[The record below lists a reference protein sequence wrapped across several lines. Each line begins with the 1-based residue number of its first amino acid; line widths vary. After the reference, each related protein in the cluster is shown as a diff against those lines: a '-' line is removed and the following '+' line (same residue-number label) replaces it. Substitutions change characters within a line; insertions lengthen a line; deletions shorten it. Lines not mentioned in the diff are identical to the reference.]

1 MALEGTSRRFR
12 ARFSTSRC
20 VTLSLLTLVAA
31 QSALAQDPVFITE
44 EQARRSGPGHPWQ
57 GGPGSVNLFSL
68 AKQTGLHLIGWR
80 TKGGLPISF
89 DLFHNSQARVY
100 DPTLGK
106 KWLHS
111 CNTQLQVWSE
121 GGALRAAIVWGRH
134 TIQMFTK
141 TQTWRPLDGYRDSL
155 VELGNSYELV
165 LKNQTVLHFGPLP
178 PLAFVPRRSV
188 IERFRLEYI
197 EDSSGNRIEYQ
208 YDAMSRLVRVEDST
222 SRALQLHY
230 GSGRLQSLDFSTP
243 GGFTRTWTFQYDP
256 SGRIKRVT
264 LPTVTTDSGPQTYF
278 VEYAYDANG
287 NIVSITDPRGNVWQ
301 YGYQGNSISFEQWP
315 GNSSA
320 QRVLYIEQGTLRTV
334 TDPRGNSTRYEY
346 DGLSRLIRK
355 ENASFFDVTWEYN
368 HPDFLWSPSGVTL
381 PSGDHYQYAYD
392 ANGNLTSAT
401 DPAGETWSMTYDSHN
416 NLTQTLEP
424 LVTDAFGNVEPARH
438 RTDYQYDAMDRLVRV
453 NRYRDQMNYD
463 SSLFSYDAAGQ
474 LVSYTDPLGR
484 MWSYQY
490 DAYGNMTRVLTPAG
504 RKTRWLYESGLI
516 THGLTVPNAWEDSNG
531 LRTELLRD
539 EWGRLRIV
547 DFLNEP
553 DRRYSYDAMS
563 RLVRTIDAVG
573 QTDYSFDSRGWLVV
587 IARGPWNCTFGYYAN
602 GLLSSQT
609 DNSPTGPHGI
619 VYNYDARN
627 LLTSMNDL
635 GMVSQ
640 YTYDANDR
648 LISRMLAN
656 GASATYGYMNCR
668 LSSVM
673 QQDRVAMPIVTH
685 TYQYQDNGALSRI
698 NETGSSTRYQYDF
711 LNRLIR
717 EERSAGPAFN
727 HTYAYDA
734 VGNRIQHNRSGVLTT
749 YQYDMDGLL
758 TQAIP
763 QGMAPEMYQYDGNGR
778 LVQRIRN
785 NNTEIFQFAY
795 DTSGN
800 VRGMTQ
806 WNGQA
811 FLPYRSY
818 QYDALNRR
826 VIRDVFVGGSQT
838 ERHDY
843 YQVPIELVSLSL
855 VSCEPIRVDKN
866 IQGQPSTELL
876 TWSHGIQR
884 SNNLTGTDYW
894 PATDGLGNL
903 RGYTGANGSAGN
915 YSVVYDA
922 FGQVVQQTGQS
933 RVYGFGADRGLRTE
947 GDAGLM
953 SGTNRFYDPKI
964 GLRIPTGPASGFVD
978 AADYLLWM
986 QAVAQA
992 RDDIADRGT
1001 NSTFSVSPNGISPWI
1016 NAGAD
1021 FMPRTPSLS
1030 DGDYNRSS
1038 FFDVFVEVDL
1048 PAIQRSSY
1056 PQNGGTFTSEFYVQP
1071 RFTFTRVEG
1080 GAATPSGMHG
1090 PDLSPSSP
1098 PGRLKKIPQLG
1109 GPIGWWPFWL
1119 PPW

>member
-100 DPTLGK
+100 DPTLGE

-121 GGALRAAIVWGRH
+121 GGPRRAAVIWGDH
-134 TIQMFTK
+134 TINLFIK
-141 TQTWRPLDGYRDSL
+141 PGAWKPLDGYRN
-155 VELGNSYELV
+155 ELIEVGTDFELT
-165 LKNQTVLHFGPLP
+165 LSDRTVLHFGPYP
-178 PLAFVPRRSV
+178 PLLNSSSFPRRSV
-188 IERFRLEYI
+188 IELFRLESV
-197 EDSSGNRIEYQ
+197 EDPSGNVVSYL
-208 YDAMSRLVRVEDST
+208 YDNRNRLVTVRDAN
-222 SRALQLHY
+222 SRSLLFHY
-230 GSGRLQSLDFSTP
+230 NAGRLASLDFSTP

-278 VEYAYDANG
+278 VEYSYDANG
-287 NIVSITDPRGNVWQ
+287 NIVAIRDPREIIWQ

-320 QRVLYIEQGTLRTV
+320 QRVLYIEQGTLRKV
-334 TDPRGNSTRYEY
+334 TDPRGNTTTYEY

-355 ENASFFDVTWEYN
+355 ENASFFDVTYDYN
-368 HPDFLWSPSGVTL
+368 HPDFVWSPSGVTL

-392 ANGNLTSAT
+392 SNGNLTAVT
-401 DPAGETWSMTYDSHN
+401 DAAGETWNMSYDSHN

-474 LVSYTDPLGR
+474 LLSHTDPLGR

-490 DAYGNMTRVLTPAG
+490 DAYGNLTRIQTPSG
-504 RKTRWLYESGLI
+504 RKTRWVYEDALT
-516 THGLTVPNAWEDSNG
+516 THGFTVPNAWEDSNA

-539 EWGRLRIV
+539 EWGRLRV
-547 DFLNEP
+547 ADFLNEP
-553 DRRYSYDAMS
+553 DRRYSYDAMN
-563 RLVRTIDAVG
+563 RLVRTIDG
-573 QTDYSFDSRGWLVV
+573 ILTDYSYDFRGWLVV
-587 IARGPWNCTFGYYAN
+587 IARSGWNCTFGYYAN

-609 DNSPTGPHGI
+609 DNSATGPHSI

-627 LLTSMNDL
+627 LLTSMNDM

-648 LISRMLAN
+648 LIGRMLAN
-656 GASATYGYMNCR
+656 GASATYGYMNGR

-673 QQDRVAMPIVTH
+673 QQDHVAMPIVTH
-685 TYQYQDNGALSRI
+685 TYLYQDNGALARM
-698 NETGSSTRYQYDF
+698 NETGSVTRYQFDF

-717 EERSAGPAFN
+717 EERSANPAYN

-734 VGNRIQHNRSGVLTT
+734 AGNRIQHNRTGVFTT

-763 QGMAPEMYQYDGNGR
+763 QGMAPEMYQYDANGR
-778 LVQRIRN
+778 LVQRTRN
-785 NNTEIFQFAY
+785 NNTEIFQFTY
-795 DTSGN
+795 DTTGN
-800 VRGMTQ
+800 LRGLTQ
-806 WNGQA
+806 WNGQV
-811 FLPYRSY
+811 FVPYRTFR
-818 QYDALNRR
+818 YDALDRR
-826 VIRDVFVGGSQT
+826 VTRDVFVGGSQT
-838 ERHDY
+838 EHHEY

-947 GDAGLM
+947 GDADFVT
-953 SGTNRFYDPKI
+953 STETAWYDPRI
-964 GLRIPTGPASGFVD
+964 GRSLARGPQSLPAIQKVRLG
-978 AADYLLWM
+978 Y
-986 QAVAQA
+986 
-992 RDDIADRGT
+992 DI
-1001 NSTFSVSPNGISPWI
+1001 WE
-1016 NAGAD
+1016 
-1021 FMPRTPSLS
+1021 S
-1030 DGDYNRSS
+1030 DS
-1038 FFDVFVEVDL
+1038 FFDIFVEVDL
-1048 PAIQRSSY
+1048 PAIQTPSDAAFYHDQVWMGDLSLKVTGDEPSPCGTVASRQY
-1056 PQNGGTFTSEFYVQP
+1056 PLNGGTFSSEFYVQP
-1071 RFTFTRVEG
+1071 RFTFTRVDRG
-1080 GAATPSGMHG
+1080 GATPSGMHG

-1109 GPIGWWPFWL
+1109 DPIGWWPFWL

>member
-20 VTLSLLTLVAA
+20 ITLSILTLLAA
-31 QSALAQDPVFITE
+31 QSALAQDPVFVTE

-80 TKGGLPISF
+80 SSGGIPISF

-100 DPTLGK
+100 DPSLGK

-111 CNTQLQVWSE
+111 CDTQLHVWSE
-121 GGALRAAIVWGRH
+121 GGMRKAAVIWGDH
-134 TIQMFTK
+134 TINLFVK
-141 TQTWRPLDGYRDSL
+141 PNVWKPLDGYRNEL
-155 VELGNSYELV
+155 VEVGSGFDLTLRDR
-165 LKNQTVLHFGPLP
+165 TVLRFEPYP
-178 PLAFVPRRSV
+178 PVWNSNRFPRRNMT
-188 IERFRLEYI
+188 ELFRLESVREPNGDRVSYLY
-197 EDSSGNRIEYQ
+197 DSQN
-208 YDAMSRLVRVEDST
+208 RLVTVRDGTGRYLNLNYV
-222 SRALQLHY
+222 
-230 GSGRLQSLDFSTP
+230 GGRLASLDYVAVGCVRHWYFL
-243 GGFTRTWTFQYDP
+243 YDN

-355 ENASFFDVTWEYN
+355 ENASFFDVTYDYN

-490 DAYGNMTRVLTPAG
+490 DAYGNMTRVLTPGG
-504 RKTRWLYESGLI
+504 RKTRWLYDSGLI
-516 THGLTVPNAWEDSNG
+516 THGFTVPNAWEDSNG

-539 EWGRLRIV
+539 EWGRLRVV
-547 DFLNEP
+547 DFVNEP
-553 DRRYSYDAMS
+553 DRRYSYDAMN

-627 LLTSMNDL
+627 LLTSMNDM

-915 YSVVYDA
+915 FSVVYDA

-947 GDAGLM
+947 GDAGFLFGDG
-953 SGTNRFYDPKI
+953 SVRPLYDPKI
-964 GLRIPTGPASGFVD
+964 GRSLPHGPLF
-978 AADYLLWM
+978 LP
-986 QAVAQA
+986 AVQKV
-992 RDDIADRGT
+992 R
-1001 NSTFSVSPNGISPWI
+1001 
-1016 NAGAD
+1016 
-1021 FMPRTPSLS
+1021 LS
-1030 DGDYNRSS
+1030 DGPWAADSFFDIEYRIDLYIGTMGSTGAFDLGMIRSLALGGQLADS

-1071 RFTFTRVEG
+1071 KFTFTRVEG
-1080 GAATPSGMHG
+1080 GGATPSGMSG

-1098 PGRLKKIPQLG
+1098 PGELKKIPQLG
-1109 GPIGWWPFWL
+1109 EPIEWPFWL